1 MKSFFKFL
9 GWVGVLFL
17 CFVSFSYGDGVVVS
31 IPDSSAN
38 PGATNVQ
45 VPININDCTNVG
57 AFVFEISYNPNVLK
71 YKNVTPGTLIQ
82 ELISNG
88 DWAFVKQQTEGKITI
103 LAAPLDSQ
111 NPVVLQ
117 GGSGSLAIMKFDV
130 IGNNGDESPLN
141 FNTVNDASFVTKL
154 ENGKLVKVAVTWKNG
169 IFKVVTAPATISGTI
184 SYSGTKTGKI
194 NIGLFTSSDFS
205 VEPVK
210 GTQINSPGAY
220 TISDVAPGT
229 YYVAAYMDVNNNNTY
244 DPTIDP
250 AGVYANNPITVN
262 AGETKTGIDIT
273 LKDPEI
279 PKVATPTF
287 SPAPGTYTGS
297 VDVTISC
304 STSGATIRYTL
315 DGSEPTETST
325 QYTGPIHLTQTTT
338 IKAKGFKTG
347 MTPSDTATGTYTI
360 TLAKGTVS
368 GKITYTGTKTGKI
381 YIGLFTSS
389 NFTGQ
394 PAYGTTI
401 SSPGSYQIQDVA
413 PGTYYVG
420 AYMDVNN
427 NNTYDPTIDPAG
439 VYANNP
445 ITVNA
450 GETKTGIDITLKDP
464 EIPILSVSPLS
475 IVFKTGETEKVII
488 VKNIGKDGLT
498 WSIIGKPSWLDVS
511 PNSGGP
517 LDANKDQK
525 VTLTKTGGS
534 PGDSGVIKFR
544 NTTEGSTQPD
554 IEVKVRINTKPEVS
568 EIGVFPPKDLSDIVK
583 PETFV
588 HLYAKFKDA
597 DNDKIV
603 YYEWELLTD
612 STKIDTGNYE
622 SLNGIS
628 GMSINLPYALFE
640 KNQTYEW
647 RIRCEDENN
656 EYSDGATI
664 SFKVNRPESTPE
676 SSLSEQTNS
685 DTIIYTRE
693 VDGETITETTIVSS
707 EVPAG
712 VKVYVRPIDISKIA
726 SGLILGNGEGKRA
739 YDIRVEGLKPGG
751 QIEVKLEVPEN
762 INEIWKYNPKTNK
775 FIPLSETY
783 PGRIKFYPSP
793 KPNVILVGIL
803 LQDGREPDDYDGTAN
818 GIIVDPTILGS
829 KPTQVSGGGG
839 CFIATACFG
848 NYNHPFVRILREFRD
863 KILLKNSIGRNFV
876 NWYYAHSP
884 KYAEIIKNN
893 LILKV
898 ITQILLIPVVFIAYL
913 IVKGLL
919 PLLLLIFCLFILR
932 KKYVSKL
939 LILLLL
945 LILSKNSFAQDL
957 NLFKIAPGEKYTV
970 VSPTRNTLDK
980 GKFQIDF
987 VYSFTDDLLKGVV
1000 GGNERVI
1007 VDKQNLVQLGLT
1019 YGINEKTNI
1028 SLLIPYLIDQ
1038 SILPGQSLITD
1049 DSGFGDIYLSGKFK
1063 VFDGGKECYGVLV
1076 IPFIGLSNGKNEAG
1090 IGADEF
1096 VYGIKFAVDKWLR
1109 ENLLFSVNLGYSHQN
1124 EVRISQVGID
1134 DTFLFGTSLTYI
1146 FGKSYLTT
1154 EIYGRSD
1161 DGFFDNREEYPI
1173 ELNLLYGHNFNNFDF
1188 LIGVGKGI
1196 TEGYSAPNYRI
1207 FTGIK
1212 IGL

>member
-9 GWVGVLFL
+9 GWVVVLFL

-169 IFKVVTAPATISGTI
+169 IFKVGTAPATISGKI

-205 VEPVK
+205 GAPVK
-210 GTQINSPGAY
+210 GTQINSPGEY

-229 YYVAAYMDVNNNNTY
+229 YYVA
-244 DPTIDP
+244 
-250 AGVYANNPITVN
+250 
-262 AGETKTGIDIT
+262 
-273 LKDPEI
+273 
-279 PKVATPTF
+279 
-287 SPAPGTYTGS
+287 
-297 VDVTISC
+297 
-304 STSGATIRYTL
+304 
-315 DGSEPTETST
+315 
-325 QYTGPIHLTQTTT
+325 
-338 IKAKGFKTG
+338 
-347 MTPSDTATGTYTI
+347 
-360 TLAKGTVS
+360 
-368 GKITYTGTKTGKI
+368 
-381 YIGLFTSS
+381 
-389 NFTGQ
+389 
-394 PAYGTTI
+394 
-401 SSPGSYQIQDVA
+401 
-413 PGTYYVG
+413 

-475 IVFKTGETEKVII
+475 IVFKTGETDETEKVIT

-517 LDANKDQK
+517 MNANEEQK

-612 STKIDTGNYE
+612 STEIDTDYKE
-622 SLNGIS
+622 DSNGITK
-628 GMSINLPYALFE
+628 MSVNLPYGLFE
-640 KNQTYEW
+640 KDKTYEW
-647 RIRCEDENN
+647 KIRCKDENGEFS
-656 EYSDGATI
+656 EYKFI
-664 SFKVNRPESTPE
+664 QFKVMPPITITPVAE
-676 SSLSEQTNS
+676 LSA
-685 DTIIYTRE
+685 DTPMQKIVLDRV
-693 VDGETITETTIVSS
+693 VDGETIQETTFVSS

-739 YDIRVEGLKPGG
+739 YDIRVEGLQQRGG

-829 KPTQVSGGGG
+829 KPTEEIPTQVSGGGG

-884 KYAEIIKNN
+884 KYAEIIRNN
-893 LILKV
+893 LILKLL
-898 ITQILLIPVVFIAYL
+898 TQILLTPVVFIAYL
-913 IVKGLL
+913 VVKGFL
-919 PLLLLIFCLFILR
+919 P
-932 KKYVSKL
+932 V
-939 LILLLL
+939 
-945 LILSKNSFAQDL
+945 
-957 NLFKIAPGEKYTV
+957 
-970 VSPTRNTLDK
+970 
-980 GKFQIDF
+980 
-987 VYSFTDDLLKGVV
+987 
-1000 GGNERVI
+1000 
-1007 VDKQNLVQLGLT
+1007 
-1019 YGINEKTNI
+1019 
-1028 SLLIPYLIDQ
+1028 
-1038 SILPGQSLITD
+1038 
-1049 DSGFGDIYLSGKFK
+1049 
-1063 VFDGGKECYGVLV
+1063 
-1076 IPFIGLSNGKNEAG
+1076 
-1090 IGADEF
+1090 
-1096 VYGIKFAVDKWLR
+1096 
-1109 ENLLFSVNLGYSHQN
+1109 LLFALTFCFIYKKFLKILKNL
-1124 EVRISQVGID
+1124 R
-1134 DTFLFGTSLTYI
+1134 
-1146 FGKSYLTT
+1146 
-1154 EIYGRSD
+1154 
-1161 DGFFDNREEYPI
+1161 
-1173 ELNLLYGHNFNNFDF
+1173 
-1188 LIGVGKGI
+1188 
-1196 TEGYSAPNYRI
+1196 
-1207 FTGIK
+1207 
-1212 IGL
+1212 

>member
-31 IPDSSAN
+31 IPDSQGS
-38 PGATNVQ
+38 PSSSVEIP
-45 VPININDCTNVG
+45 VNINNAGGVAGFQFTVTFDR
-57 AFVFEISYNPNVLK
+57 NVL
-71 YKNVTPGTLIQ
+71 NATGAIAGSLT
-82 ELISNG
+82 SG
-88 DWAFVKQQTEGKITI
+88 WTI
-103 LAAPLDSQ
+103 LSNTSTSGQITVGGFTQ
-111 NPVVLQ
+111 NPLT
-117 GGSGSLAIMKFDV
+117 GGSGSLCILKFDV
-130 IGNNGDESPLN
+130 IGNAGQTTDLT
-141 FNTVNDASFVTKL
+141 FTVSKL
-154 ENGKLVKVAVTWKNG
+154 SNSLGQQISHSTQKGT
-169 IFKVVTAPATISGTI
+169 FKVILNPATISGTI

-210 GTQINSPGAY
+210 GTQINSPGEY

-244 DPTIDP
+244 DPTLDP
-250 AGVYANNPITVN
+250 AGVYSGNPITLN
-262 AGETKTGIDIT
+262 QGETKTGINIT
-273 LKDPEI
+273 LKDPPEI
-279 PKVATPTF
+279 IIYNNITSIEVQEGGSNTFKIKLSNQPSSNVVVNIAVSGDPDISVSPTQITFTTQNWNTYQTITVSAKEDADAENGQATI
-287 SPAPGTYTGS
+287 
-297 VDVTISC
+297 TIS
-304 STSGATIRYTL
+304 
-315 DGSEPTETST
+315 
-325 QYTGPIHLTQTTT
+325 
-338 IKAKGFKTG
+338 
-347 MTPSDTATGTYTI
+347 ATGIQSKTI
-360 TLAKGTVS
+360 TAIENDNEV
-368 GKITYTGTKTGKI
+368 
-381 YIGLFTSS
+381 
-389 NFTGQ
+389 
-394 PAYGTTI
+394 
-401 SSPGSYQIQDVA
+401 
-413 PGTYYVG
+413 
-420 AYMDVNN
+420 
-427 NNTYDPTIDPAG
+427 PT
-439 VYANNP
+439 
-445 ITVNA
+445 
-450 GETKTGIDITLKDP
+450 
-464 EIPILSVSPLS
+464 LSVSPLS
-475 IVFKTGETEKVII
+475 IVFKTGETEKVIT
-488 VKNIGKDGLT
+488 VKNVGRDGLT
-498 WSIIGKPSWLDVS
+498 WSIIEKPSWLDVS

-517 LDANKDQK
+517 MSANEEQK

-544 NTTEGSTQPD
+544 NTTGGSTQPD

-568 EIGVFPPKDLSDIVK
+568 EIGVFPPKVLSDIVK

-612 STKIDTGNYE
+612 STEIDTDYKE
-622 SLNGIS
+622 DSNGITK
-628 GMSINLPYALFE
+628 MSVNLPYGLFE
-640 KNQTYEW
+640 KDKTYEW
-647 RIRCEDENN
+647 KIRCKDENGEFS
-656 EYSDGATI
+656 EYKFI
-664 SFKVNRPESTPE
+664 QFKVMPPITITPVAE
-676 SSLSEQTNS
+676 LSA
-685 DTIIYTRE
+685 DTPMQKIVLDRV
-693 VDGETITETTIVSS
+693 VDGETIQETTFVSS
-707 EVPAG
+707 EVPAE

-726 SGLILGNGEGKRA
+726 SGLILGNGEGKRV

-751 QIEVKLEVPEN
+751 QIEVKLEVPEK
-762 INEIWKYNPKTNK
+762 INEIWKYNPKTGET
-775 FIPLSETY
+775 IPLTQAY
-783 PGRIKFYPSP
+783 PKRVEFSNGST
-793 KPNVILVGIL
+793 PNSTLITLT

-829 KPTQVSGGGG
+829 KPTEEIPTQVSGGGG

-884 KYAEIIKNN
+884 KYAEIIRNN
-893 LILKV
+893 LILKL

-919 PLLLLIFCLFILR
+919 PLLLIIFCLFILR

-957 NLFKIAPGEKYTV
+957 NLFKIAPGEKYTI

-1038 SILPGQSLITD
+1038 SILSGQRLITD

-1124 EVRISQVGID
+1124 EVRIGQVGID

-1161 DGFFDNREEYPI
+1161 DGFFDKREEYPI